1 MHKKQNKQDQAAE
14 PAHPDP
20 VEDECLNADADCV
33 CEEFN
38 LDGDYQLP
46 SGNDI
51 NAVRDMK
58 LSALVAAKWGQLAR
72 DALAF
77 VDFFQIWNDEQ
88 LDIVGGSFGAGV
100 ALPTVALEIL
110 AGAAATAV
118 FGPISTL
125 YGANEEADEEDGDV
139 TMDVAPDHED
149 VVVEEA
155 EPHPQPA
162 PKKSK
167 K

>member
-1 MHKKQNKQDQAAE
+1 MHKQTTHPQAAQA
-14 PAHPDP
+14 AHPPPAP
-20 VEDECLNADADCV
+20 VEDECVNADEDCK
-33 CEEFN
+33 CDAFGLE
-38 LDGDYQLP
+38 GDYQLP

-58 LSALVAAKWGQLAR
+58 LSALIAAKWGQLAR
-72 DALAF
+72 DALE
-77 VDFFQIWNDEQ
+77 VIDFLQIWDDEQ
-88 LDIVGGSFGAGV
+88 LDIVGGSIGAGV

-118 FGPISTL
+118 GGPLSAYFAGDSETVTTVGDADSL
-125 YGANEEADEEDGDV
+125 DGEEV
-139 TMDVAPDHED
+139 QED
-149 VVVEEA
+149 VVPSA
-155 EPHPQPA
+155 QA